1 MQPYFLPYLG
11 YWQVMSAV
19 DRFVVYDNIQYTKKG
34 WINRNRFLRNG
45 ADAYFTLPV
54 KAGSAFLDIAE
65 RAIADDFEPAAM
77 LRQWASAYRNAPH
90 FAEVFPVLEAI
101 VTAPT
106 RNLFEFLLN
115 SIEATADHLGIRT
128 PIVVS
133 SRIAIDHDLRSE
145 HKVIALCRALGANA
159 YVNPIGGRDLYS
171 RTEFAE
177 SGIELR
183 FLQPRPADYP
193 QFGGPFVPALSILDV
208 LMFNSRNSVRRMLGD
223 YDLV

>member
-1 MQPYFLPYLG
+1 MQPYFLPYIG
-11 YWQVMSAV
+11 YWQLMSAV

-65 RAIADDFEPAAM
+65 RAIADDFDPAAM
-77 LRQWASAYRNAPH
+77 LRQWASAYRDAPH

-101 VTAPT
+101 VMAPT
-106 RNLFEFLLN
+106 RNLFDFLLN

-133 SRIAIDHDLRSE
+133 SRVAIDHDLRSA
-145 HKVIALCRALGANA
+145 HRVIALCRALGANA

-171 RTEFAE
+171 RTAFAE
-177 SGIELR
+177 SGIDLR

-193 QFGGPFVPALSILDV
+193 QFGEPFVPALSILDV
-208 LMFNSRNSVRRMLGD
+208 LMFNSRNAVRRMLGE